1 MHLHHLSRAEPAGR
15 GLPRE
20 RRRGRRERKAAE
32 TRPPAGR
39 GNRGEAALG
48 AARPPPSGR
57 AALHPVHGG
66 LPGRTQSRR
75 LRRTARRPPPA
86 PGRDPAARPGTPGA
100 APSAPSEG
108 PPAPGSAG
116 ATGAASAALDHAH
129 GFPSLNAE
137 QVSCRRCAAGGRAD
151 AAETPAAGT
160 PAPRCPRRG
169 APRCSLLAS
178 ATASGVPLGAPRS
191 WPSSESSRGRARG
204 TFAGCGPFSR
214 PQAGAG

>member
-1 MHLHHLSRAEPAGR
+1 MSG
-15 GLPRE
+15 
-20 RRRGRRERKAAE
+20 
-32 TRPPAGR
+32 RPP
-39 GNRGEAALG
+39 
-48 AARPPPSGR
+48 RP
-57 AALHPVHGG
+57 
-66 LPGRTQSRR
+66 
-75 LRRTARRPPPA
+75 ARRPAAGTEARLPSEQRVLRRPGARRCTPFTEGSPGAHKAAACAAPPGGRRPLQEGIRPPGRGHPA
-86 PGRDPAARPGTPGA
+86 PP
-100 APSAPSEG
+100 PSAPSEG